1 MEDVAGVLTGDQL
14 PFRAETPSGT
24 EGAENRDAGRQ
35 NPHVFKGFPGGA
47 VVNCPPAS
55 AGDADSTPDPGR
67 FPRAVRPRE
76 ARVPQLLSLGAL
88 EPMLHA
94 KPLDRTRGQPLLAA
108 TRG

>member
-1 MEDVAGVLTGDQL
+1 MGVLTGDQL
-14 PFRAETPSGT
+14 PFRAETPGGT
-24 EGAENRDAGRQ
+24 EGAKNRDAGRQ

-55 AGDADSTPDPGR
+55 AGDADSTPGPGR
-67 FPRAVRPRE
+67 FPHAVRPRE